1 MQRRALL
8 SAALLFATAC
18 GPVPEDLPSS
28 APGDTSAMASAEQDL
43 CLPLLKPNLLSN
55 PSYDTVN
62 PNGNPVTVT
71 TSVPGGAGGSAAAD
85 WTMFTNTPGYI
96 YSRVLPSARPNA
108 GGSNMIQVN
117 TLGERNGLVQVF
129 KPFGTGPQKVIS
141 GAWVFVLRGRVA
153 MGTGNG
159 GNTGLDT
166 FSQTTGQWEWLSASN
181 GVSPANEFILYAADP
196 GGAEFFVDAASVV
209 EAPNLLKNPDFN
221 LLSGGSVSSTTTVQV
236 PGGAGTSAAAN
247 WTLFANT
254 APTHFYTEV
263 KPSTRVPGT
272 RMMRVRTSGER
283 NGLVQVFP
291 SGNPCDIDGP
301 DHTVAGAWVF
311 VRSGKVGLGTGNGG
325 NTHIDTESTTL
336 NQWQYLTAP
345 NGVSP
350 ANELIL
356 YSTSLSGA
364 DFDVD
369 FASVNETP

>member
-8 SAALLFATAC
+8 SAALLFASAC
-18 GPVPEDLPSS
+18 GPLPEDASSS
-28 APGDTSAMASAEQDL
+28 APGDTSPLASAEQDL
-43 CLPLLKPNLLSN
+43 CVPVIKPNLLSN
-55 PSYDTVN
+55 ASFDTVGAV
-62 PNGNPVTVT
+62 GNPVTT
-71 TSVPGGAGGSAAAD
+71 TTQVPGGAGWSAASD
-85 WTMFTNTPGYI
+85 WTMFTNTAGYI

-108 GGSNMIQVN
+108 GNSNMIQVN
-117 TLGERNGLVQVF
+117 TLGWGNGLVQVF

-141 GAWVFVLRGRVA
+141 GAWVFVLRGKVGL
-153 MGTGNG
+153 GTGNG

-166 FSQTTGQWEWLSASN
+166 LSKTTGQWEYLAASN
-181 GVSPANEFILYAADP
+181 GVSPANEFIIYAADV
-196 GGAEFFVDAASVV
+196 GGAEFFVDTASVV

-221 LLSGGSVSSTTTVQV
+221 TLSGGTVSVSTSVQV

-254 APTHFYTEV
+254 APARFYTEV
-263 KPSTRVPGT
+263 KSSTRVTG
-272 RMMRVRTSGER
+272 RMMRVVTTGDR
-283 NGLVQVFP
+283 NGLVQVFQ
-291 SGNPCDIDGP
+291 SDDVCDLDGP
-301 DHTVAGAWVF
+301 DHTVSGAWVF

-325 NTHIDTESTTL
+325 NTHIDVESTTL
-336 NQWQYLTAP
+336 NQWEFLKAP

-356 YSTSLSGA
+356 YSTNGTGA

>member
-8 SAALLFATAC
+8 SAALLFASAC
-18 GPVPEDLPSS
+18 GPVPEDATPS
-28 APGDTSAMASAEQDL
+28 DTSSLASAEQGL
-43 CLPLLKPNLLSN
+43 CVTPRKLNLLSN
-55 PSYDTVN
+55 ASYDTVGSV
-62 PNGNPVTVT
+62 GNPVSLI
-71 TSVPGGAGGSAAAD
+71 TSVPGGAGWSAAAD
-85 WTMFTNTPGYI
+85 WTMFTNTAGYI
-96 YSRVLPSARPNA
+96 YSRVLPTARPNA
-108 GGSNMIQVN
+108 GTSNMIQVN
-117 TLGERNGLVQVF
+117 TLGWGNGLVQVF
-129 KPFGTGPQKVIS
+129 KPYGTGPRKVIS
-141 GAWVFVLRGRVA
+141 GAWVFVLRGKVG

-166 FSQTTGQWEWLSASN
+166 LSQTTGQWEWLAASN
-181 GVSPANEFILYAADP
+181 GVSPANEFIIYSADV

-209 EAPNLLKNPDFN
+209 EAPNLLKNADFD
-221 LLSGGSVSSTTTVQV
+221 LLSGNSVFATSSVNV

-254 APTHFYTEV
+254 APAHFYTEV

-272 RMMRVRTSGER
+272 RMMRVMTSGER

-291 SGNPCDIDGP
+291 SDNPCDVDGP
-301 DHTVAGAWVF
+301 DHAVSGAWVF

-325 NTHIDTESTTL
+325 NTHIDVESTLL
-336 NQWQYLTAP
+336 NQWEWLSAP

-356 YSTSLSGA
+356 YSTNAAGA